1 MRTVRT
7 TLAILSLL
15 AVTVAA
21 SASFTL
27 QPLTTFGGGDGWLAP
42 GDRPYLTTDNTQRGI
57 AYNPLSNR
65 VYLVNRAGGLSVRI
79 LDGDTG
85 DDLGTLDV
93 TGITGG
99 TFALSAIGV
108 GADGAIYAA
117 NLTTAS
123 GTSPLKVYRWADE
136 SAAPTLAYSGNPVA
150 TSARFGDSLA
160 VRGSGANTQIVLG
173 AGSSPAGFN
182 AYTVLTSTDGVNYA
196 AGYVSITGPANGAF
210 RLGVD
215 FGAGNT
221 VFGKQTG
228 SASNVEGTSFD
239 LGTLTG
245 ARLVGSPYTATTA
258 GEALLA
264 VEPNYGLLAT
274 TDINS
279 GNVRLYDIND
289 LAASGL
295 TFLHEA
301 VFPGTRN
308 PNTNGTGQMDWG
320 NNRLYVLDTNNGIR
334 VYELIPE
341 PAAIAL
347 LALGVLALRR
357 R

>member
-7 TLAILSLL
+7 TLAILPLL

-57 AYNPLSNR
+57 AYNPLNNR

-85 DDLGTLDV
+85 ADLGTLDV

-117 NLTTAS
+117 NLTVGS
-123 GTSPLKVYRWADE
+123 GTSPLKVYRWAND
-136 SAAPTLAYSGNPVA
+136 AAVPTLAYSGNPVA

-160 VRGSGANTQIVLG
+160 VRGSGASTQIVLG
-173 AGSSPAGFN
+173 SGSSPAGFN
-182 AYTVLTSTDGVNYA
+182 AYTVLTTTDGENYTSN
-196 AGYVSITGPANGAF
+196 YISITGPANGAF

-239 LGTLTG
+239 LGTATG
-245 ARLVGSPYTATTA
+245 ARLVGSPYTATTS
-258 GEALLA
+258 GEALVA

-274 TDINS
+274 TDITS

-301 VFPGTRN
+301 VFPGARN
-308 PNTNGTGQMDWG
+308 ANANGTGQMDWG

-334 VYELIPE
+334 AYELIPE
-341 PAAIAL
+341 PAASAL
-347 LALGVLALRR
+347 LALGVLVLRR